1 MVLKIRPRRLGLFAA
16 LVIAGALA
24 LGAAAC
30 SDGDDNGNS
39 TATPEP
45 AVETMTPEDSA
56 TPAPG
61 ATPAASDIGE
71 DSAPVIAA
79 RQMLLDN
86 VAVDPENLHFV
97 SATSMTF
104 SNACLDVEALL
115 ATPEVCAQVIT
126 PGYEIVFQAG
136 STAYTYRTDESATN
150 VRFADV
156 DVGGGPSEIEIP

>member
-16 LVIAGALA
+16 LVIAAVLA
-24 LGAAAC
+24 FGSAAC
-30 SDGDDNGNS
+30 GDGDDNGDS

-45 AVETMTPEDSA
+45 AAETMTPEGGA
-56 TPAPG
+56 TPAPS

-71 DSAPVIAA
+71 DSAPVMAA
-79 RQMLLDN
+79 RQALLDN
-86 VAVDPENLHFV
+86 VAINPADLHFV

-104 SNACLDVEALL
+104 SNACLDVEALS

-136 STAYTYRTDESATN
+136 STVYTYRTDESATN

-156 DVGGGPSEIEIP
+156 DIGGGPSEIDVP